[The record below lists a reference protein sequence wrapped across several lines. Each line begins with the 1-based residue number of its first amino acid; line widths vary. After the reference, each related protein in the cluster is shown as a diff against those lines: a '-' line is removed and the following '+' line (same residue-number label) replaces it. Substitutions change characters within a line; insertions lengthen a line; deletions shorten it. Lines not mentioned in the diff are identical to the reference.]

1 MLVVGLTG
9 GIGCGK
15 SIVSNLFSDTYHIPI
30 IDADLIAKD
39 LTKKDNIRDL
49 IYKQIGPNFFDQD
62 HNIQRDKLRQAV
74 FSDAEIRDKLENILH
89 PVVFKEIIREL
100 EEIEAEYCLVVVP
113 LLLETKRVDFVDR
126 ILVIDCTIE
135 EQIQRVMLRDQC
147 SEAHI
152 KSIIET
158 QLPREDRKKSADDI
172 IENHDSIESLKEK
185 VAILHEKYL
194 KLSRTTLPQ

>member
-15 SIVSNLFSDTYHIPI
+15 SIVSHLFSDTFHVPI
-30 IDADLIAKD
+30 IDADVIAKD
-39 LTKKDNIRDL
+39 LTKKDYVRDL
-49 IYKQIGPNFFDQD
+49 IYKQLGPDYFDQD
-62 HNIQRDKLRQAV
+62 HHIQRDKLRQAV
-74 FSDAEIRDKLENILH
+74 FSDAEIRKKLENILH
-89 PVVFKEIIREL
+89 PIVFKEISREL

-113 LLLETKRVDFVDR
+113 LLLETKHVDFVNR
-126 ILVIDCTIE
+126 ILVVDCTIE

-147 SEAHI
+147 SETDV

-158 QLPREDRKKSADDI
+158 QISREDRKKSADDI

-185 VAILHEKYL
+185 VVILHEKYL
-194 KLSRTTLPQ
+194 KLSRTTLS